1 MRNIALRLVQ
11 TVYKKKKSATPKITF
26 VMTFCSCTTN
36 SLCEGGRSG
45 WDVLSRIMHV
55 CILIATAVHFHTFLK
70 ILAHGAGKG
79 HRVSIPGVEEAAG
92 TCSAQ
97 AEGDGGTA

>member
-1 MRNIALRLVQ
+1 M
-11 TVYKKKKSATPKITF
+11 
-26 VMTFCSCTTN
+26 
-36 SLCEGGRSG
+36 GGGGG
-45 WDVLSRIMHV
+45 WDVLSCIMHV